1 VETIQVDKLIPHSR
15 NNEFFDDIQGD
26 NWKEFLE
33 SVKTSGVIE
42 PIVISQDKIIV
53 SGHQRVRACKEL
65 NIAEIPCRIKIYD
78 KTEKWS
84 KDDLIVKELL
94 ETNLRQRG
102 IGNLNGI
109 KFARC
114 IVELER
120 LYGIKNGGDRK
131 SDTDNLDVKTQKQL
145 AEDLGISQEQLR
157 SYKKLL
163 QLIPDFQDLV
173 ESDKL
178 SATTAYKV
186 YAKLSSDEQKKL
198 LLDLGVEKIS
208 KMTKSQAE
216 KEVEKLLEENE
227 NLKANE
233 RKWYEEAQKTK
244 EELSK
249 VKKQKQEVK
258 EVEKVVEKIIEKPVE
273 KIIEKEVR
281 VEVIPEDYEQL
292 KHDYQELKRNY
303 DLIQYENEFP
313 TVEKKY
319 DLGITHF
326 RGLLSIFG
334 QQLGDYVYS
343 DTFFN
348 QITADE
354 KNQFL
359 SEIEEFKLF
368 IGMLEANIN
377 NSKNVKEV
385 A

>member
-1 VETIQVDKLIPHSR
+1 MKVVNNLNISIIKMHPR
-15 NNEFFDDIQGD
+15 NQEYFDDIEGEAYERFKNSIKND
-26 NWKEFLE
+26 GILTPLL
-33 SVKTSGVIE
+33 VAPDMTLI
-42 PIVISQDKIIV
+42 
-53 SGHQRVRACKEL
+53 SGHQRLKAAKEL
-65 NIAEIPCRIKIYD
+65 
-78 KTEKWS
+78 
-84 KDDLIVKELL
+84 
-94 ETNLRQRG
+94 G
-102 IGNLNGI
+102 IDTVPV
-109 KFARC
+109 
-114 IVELER
+114 IVEEELKSESEIFR
-120 LYGIKNGGDRK
+120 KLLAANFGRFKNNPIKQAKFIEEYEKQCGVRQGSAGNADPNNSGGI
-131 SDTDNLDVKTQKQL
+131 TQKDVAKQF
-145 AEDLGISQEQLR
+145 GISDDQLR
-157 SYKKLL
+157 NYKKLL

-273 KIIEKEVR
+273 KIIEKEVK

-303 DLIQYENEFP
+303 DLIQYENEFSK
-313 TVEKKY
+313 VEKKY
-319 DLGITHF
+319 DLGIIHF

-348 QITADE
+348 QITQDE
-354 KNQFL
+354 KEQFL

-368 IGMLEANIN
+368 IEMLENNIK
-377 NSKNVKEV
+377 NSKGV